1 VIRIRPF
8 IAIRPS
14 AARVREF
21 SMGRLDHHSD
31 PDRRRHAERAPR
43 SLAAVLE
50 RGAPLVQELI
60 ESRALVRHAQ
70 PAMFMH
76 RQVHAGR
83 TSVALVACLEGGV
96 LDARVVR
103 PHRRMHADRGAMWA
117 LHAAHVGAHVDPS
130 VVGFDA
136 TPEITDLFEREM
148 NDRPLFHVV
157 DEDGATHTLWLG
169 TRMEELTRAFG
180 QVREGLL
187 LEGHHRASVRGMGE
201 DVLAMLVPM
210 EQVVGRASVVRIGPG
225 HAEALLA
232 ARRGVRAVEGAAAVP
247 APGRALACVANPGCG
262 GVSWLSFEVPA
273 RFDEAAHQLDA
284 WIGGAGWQPGASVA
298 NAAIEAQVRA
308 GESGCVIRIADPE
321 VMHLRALAEQG
332 SLLPAAST
340 WFLPRFRSGL
350 CMAEPQRDATTISR

>member
-1 VIRIRPF
+1 
-8 IAIRPS
+8 
-14 AARVREF
+14 
-21 SMGRLDHHSD
+21 MGRLDHHSD
-31 PDRRRHAERAPR
+31 PDRRQHAERVPR

-50 RGAPLVQELI
+50 RGAPLLQELI

-83 TSVALVACLEGGV
+83 TSMALLACLDGGA
-96 LDARVVR
+96 LEARVVR
-103 PHRRMHADRGAMWA
+103 PHRRIHADRRATWERQ
-117 LHAAHVGAHVDPS
+117 AAHVGVHVDPA

-136 TPEITDLFEREM
+136 TPEIKDLFEREM

-169 TRMEELTRAFG
+169 TRAEELARAFRE
-180 QVREGLL
+180 VREGLL

-210 EQVVGRASVVRIGPG
+210 EQVVARASGARIGAG
-225 HAEALLA
+225 HADAVLTA
-232 ARRGVRAVEGAAAVP
+232 SRGVRVVDGTAAVP
-247 APGRALACVANPGCG
+247 AAGRALACVANPGGG
-262 GVSWLSFEVPA
+262 GVSWLSFEVPE
-273 RFDEAAHQLDA
+273 RFDEAAHQVDA
-284 WIGGAGWQPGASVA
+284 WTQGADWQPGASVA

-308 GESGCVIRIADPE
+308 GVSGCVIRIADPD
-321 VMHLRALAEQG
+321 VVHLQALAQQG